1 MKWRYKLMYDEEYG
15 KMPVIST
22 TNTNGLTSIMQT
34 IDITANDF
42 FIQEEGTSETGNL
55 QRIIFFPK

>member
-1 MKWRYKLMYDEEYG
+1 MYDGEEY
-15 KMPVIST
+15 KIPVIST

-42 FIQEEGTSETGNL
+42 ITQEDGTSETDSI
-55 QRIIFFPK
+55 QRIISP

>member
-1 MKWRYKLMYDEEYG
+1 MDDEKVCG
-15 KMPVIST
+15 MPVIST

-42 FIQEEGTSETGNL
+42 FVQEDDTSETDNL
-55 QRIIFFPK
+55 QRIIFPQR